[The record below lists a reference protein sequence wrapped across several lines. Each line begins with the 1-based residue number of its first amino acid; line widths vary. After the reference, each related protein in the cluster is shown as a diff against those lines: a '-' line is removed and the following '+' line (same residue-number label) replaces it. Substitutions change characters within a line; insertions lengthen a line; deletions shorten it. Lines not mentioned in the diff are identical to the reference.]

1 MRTSEVIVLDSYAV
15 VALLKYEPVSIQL
28 QRLVEDDEEALLTS
42 LGVAQVL
49 DHLVRL
55 ASTEEDEAVLDLAQ
69 LGLICP
75 AVVEAD
81 IGARAG
87 LFRARH

>member
-1 MRTSEVIVLDSYAV
+1 VIVLDTYAV
-15 VALLKYEPVSIQL
+15 VALLKYEPVAIQL
-28 QRLVEDDEEALLTS
+28 QRLVEDDEEALLAS

-55 ASTEEDEAVLDLAQ
+55 ASTEEVEAVLDLAQ
-69 LGLICP
+69 LGLMTP

-81 IGARAG
+81 LGARAG

>member
-1 MRTSEVIVLDSYAV
+1 MIVLDSYAV
-15 VALLKYEPVSIQL
+15 LALLKGEPAAIQV
-28 QRLVEDDEEALLTS
+28 QHLVEDDEEALLAS

-55 ASTEEDEAVLDLAQ
+55 ASTEEVEAVLDLAQ
-69 LGLICP
+69 LGLMTP

-81 IGARAG
+81 LGARAG

>member
-1 MRTSEVIVLDSYAV
+1 MIVLDSYAV

-49 DHLVRL
+49 DHIVRL

-69 LGLICP
+69 LGLMTP

-81 IGARAG
+81 LGARVG

>member
-28 QRLVEDDEEALLTS
+28 QRLVEDDEVALLTS

-49 DHLVRL
+49 DHIVRL

-69 LGLICP
+69 LGLMTP

-81 IGARAG
+81 LGARVG